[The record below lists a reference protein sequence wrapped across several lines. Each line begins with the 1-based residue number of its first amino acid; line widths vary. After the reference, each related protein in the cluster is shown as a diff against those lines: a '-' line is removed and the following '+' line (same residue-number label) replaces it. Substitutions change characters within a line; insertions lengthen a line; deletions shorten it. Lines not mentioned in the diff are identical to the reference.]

1 MFNIK
6 SYFPQ
11 KLYRTVISAAVLLF
25 WAGITFSMIQ
35 DGVYTDNIYL
45 LFAASGLL
53 TAVFSLFKYREM
65 DSPQGITWRRI
76 LLAGSILNLVTA
88 AAVYTTMFH
97 EQLYIATTVFWLA
110 APGYGFKI
118 IADFTDHDTG
128 FYTVL
133 THLSSFLVM
142 FILLG
147 VLTENLGIQAVSAVL
162 AGLGQTAAVYSY
174 TGR

>member
-1 MFNIK
+1 MTEIK
-6 SYFPQ
+6 SYLPE
-11 KLYRTVISAAVLLF
+11 KLYRIVLSTSVLLF
-25 WAGITFSMIQ
+25 WAALTFSMTQ
-35 DGVYTDNIYL
+35 DGVYTDNIYM
-45 LFAASGLL
+45 LFASSGLL
-53 TAVFSLFKYREM
+53 TAIFTIIKYRDM

-76 LLAGSILNLVTA
+76 LLAGSIVNLLTA

-118 IADFTDHDTG
+118 IADFTDYDTG

-142 FILLG
+142 FTLLG
-147 VLTENLGIQAVSAVL
+147 VLTDNIGIQAVSAVL

>member
-1 MFNIK
+1 MTEIK
-6 SYFPQ
+6 SYLPQ
-11 KLYRTVISAAVLLF
+11 KLYRIILGTSVLLF
-25 WAGITFSMIQ
+25 WAVLTFSMTQ
-35 DGVYTDNIYL
+35 DGVYTDNIYI

-53 TAVFSLFKYREM
+53 TAIFTIIKYRDM

-76 LLAGSILNLVTA
+76 ILTGSIVNLLTS

-97 EQLYIATTVFWLA
+97 EQLYIANTVFWLA

-118 IADFTDHDTG
+118 IADFTDYDTG
-128 FYTVL
+128 FYTVM

-142 FILLG
+142 FTLLG
-147 VLTENLGIQAVSAVL
+147 VMTDNIGIQAVSAVL